1 MPERPR
7 RGASRAGRG
16 NRSARKGLNPRLR
29 PPEYQGVYIVRALV
43 GVHHLEV
50 YHVAHHAELVRDA
63 VAAQHVAR
71 EARDLQ
77 RLAAGVAL
85 HDRGDLGRVGAFVFH
100 APEAQH
106 ALQSQAYFRLH
117 VGELLLDELVR
128 GERPAELLAVEHVL
142 AGAVPAILGRAERAP
157 GDSVTRRVQAGERA
171 FQAFDAREQAL
182 FRNEHL
188 VHHDFAGDRGAQT
201 HFAVDRRRRQSFRA
215 FFCEEA
221 ADASVLGLRPDE
233 EEIGDG
239 RVADPGLGAR
249 EAVAARDFRGAR
261 LA

>member
-1 MPERPR
+1 MD
-7 RGASRAGRG
+7 
-16 NRSARKGLNPRLR
+16 
-29 PPEYQGVYIVRALV
+29 IVRALV

-142 AGAVPAILGRAERAP
+142 AGAGPAVLRRAPRAP
-157 GDSVTRRVQAGERA
+157 GDARARRTQAGETA
-171 FQAFDAREQAL
+171 LQALDARPQG
-182 FRNEHL
+182 FFPNEHL
-188 VHHDFAGDRGAQT
+188 LHP
-201 HFAVDRRRRQSFRA
+201 A
-215 FFCEEA
+215 F
-221 ADASVLGLRPDE
+221 P
-233 EEIGDG
+233 
-239 RVADPGLGAR
+239 
-249 EAVAARDFRGAR
+249 
-261 LA
+261 